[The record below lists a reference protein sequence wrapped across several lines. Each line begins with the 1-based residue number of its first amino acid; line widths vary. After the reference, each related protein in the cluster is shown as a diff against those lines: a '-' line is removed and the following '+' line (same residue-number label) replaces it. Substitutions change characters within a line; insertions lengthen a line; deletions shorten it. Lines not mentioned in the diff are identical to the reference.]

1 MTLLQEEAIRIRI
14 TKLKGWEVRE
24 DRLYREVQFG
34 SFKVALRFM
43 KDIENAGARMN
54 HHPDI
59 CVYYNRVVIESTTHD
74 EGGISEK
81 DFELA
86 HEINILADR
95 LKI

>member
-1 MTLLQEEAIRIRI
+1 MALLQEEVIRTRI
-14 TKLKGWEVRE
+14 TKLKGWEVRN

-43 KDIENAGARMN
+43 KDIEHAAERLD

-59 CVYYNRVVIESTTHD
+59 CVYYNRVVIESTTHE

-81 DFELA
+81 DFEIA